1 MDEIFFI
8 GLVAAIG
15 ACLAVAY
22 DKIKPFDNR
31 SFDNRSFDNLVKRNA
46 DLDAALN
53 FKADDQH
60 NNNEGV
66 LMRADE
72 LEITP

>member
-1 MDEIFFI
+1 MEGLFFI
-8 GLVAAIG
+8 AMLSVIG
-15 ACLAVAY
+15 ACVAVAY
-22 DKIKPFDNR
+22 DMIKPFDR
-31 SFDNRSFDNLVKRNA
+31 QRFDAVVKRNA

-72 LEITP
+72 LDITP

>member
-1 MDEIFFI
+1 MESIFFI
-8 GLVAAIG
+8 GMVSAIND
-15 ACLAVAY
+15 CLAVAY
-22 DKIKPFDNR
+22 DKIKP
-31 SFDNRSFDNLVKRNA
+31 FDNRSFDNLVKRNA

-72 LEITP
+72 LEILP

>member
-1 MDEIFFI
+1 MEGLFFI
-8 GLVAAIG
+8 AMLTSIG
-15 ACLAVAY
+15 ACVAVAY
-22 DKIKPFDNR
+22 DMIHPFNQED
-31 SFDNRSFDNLVKRNA
+31 FDAVLKRNA

-60 NNNEGV
+60 KNNEGV

-72 LEITP
+72 LEILP